1 MRTKFVLLT
10 TIFFTVFLSC
20 SKESEEVSNLDQTP
34 TQLRSGRTAGRS
46 QSVVDI
52 SQTRE
57 KGRYNNPYYI
67 GTIKAAYTKL
77 KSLGQIS
84 ATYNITP
91 NALYVRY
98 LPKDENDFYL
108 LETTSP
114 TELFEYPLQEND
126 IQNNEEHHYD
136 DGTLSN
142 DQLPFQYTVCTIGQ
156 VLSNFEADILD
167 TLFLNHI
174 DSTISDDDWKKI
186 ETEALISTGVIDPN
200 NPNDVQA
207 FIFCNYWFP
216 SGKIEIWDD
225 ALSTNLP
232 LKHVKV
238 KMSKWYQWATVYT
251 DTLGNFTTFPNPIM
265 RFCGDVK
272 YSIIYENP
280 IWDIRDGKLGQA
292 DTQGPKKKG
301 AWNHVIKDDKKSL
314 GFGTVHRSLVRYFF
328 EDIAGLR
335 RPIVGA
341 QKLKVSYRHEDG
353 DSNGFFSSSGFEG
366 IFYSHVHIFGLKN
379 STELKETERIFST
392 TTHELA
398 HVSHAFQMGNI
409 QFWQVSN
416 LIVES
421 WARACQWKITELEY
435 GFSPT
440 LVPGPIQDWYFN
452 QYPNLNNYS
461 PLFID
466 LEDTSNQNPAN
477 LPNRP
482 RDLTSGY
489 NLSLIQSNVL
499 GHSYGLTSL
508 RDRLKSQKPS
518 GVTDAQLDMNLQ
530 YYFDNF

>member
-1 MRTKFVLLT
+1 MRTKLVLLT
-10 TIFFTVFLSC
+10 AIFFTVFLSC
-20 SKESEEVSNLDQTP
+20 SKEIEEVSNLDQTHS
-34 TQLRSGRTAGRS
+34 QLRSGRTAGRS

-57 KGRYNNPYYI
+57 KGKYNNPYYI
-67 GTIKAAYTKL
+67 GTIKAAYLKL

-84 ATYNITP
+84 ATYNISP

-126 IQNNEEHHYD
+126 IQNNEIHHYD
-136 DGTLSN
+136 DGTLS
-142 DQLPFQYTVCTIGQ
+142 DGQLPFQYTVCTIGQ
-156 VLSNFEADILD
+156 VLPNFEADILD

-174 DSTISDDDWKKI
+174 NPIISDDDWRKI
-186 ETEALISTGVIDPN
+186 ETEAFISTGVINPN
-200 NPNDVQA
+200 NPDDVQA
-207 FIFCNYWFP
+207 SIFCDEWFP
-216 SGKIEIWDD
+216 SGNIKIWDD
-225 ALSTNLP
+225 APATNLP
-232 LKHVKV
+232 LKQVKV
-238 KMSKWYQWATVYT
+238 KVSKWYKWATVYT
-251 DTLGNFTTFPNPIM
+251 NNTGNFSTFPFM
-265 RFCGDVK
+265 DFCGKVK
-272 YSIIYENP
+272 YSIIFENP
-280 IWDIRDGKLGQA
+280 IWDIRDGEWGQA
-292 DTQGPKKKG
+292 DTQGPKQK
-301 AWNHVIKDDKKSL
+301 APWNHIIKDDKKSL
-314 GFGTVHRSLVRYFF
+314 GFGTVHRSLFRYFF
-328 EDIAGLR
+328 EDVAGLR

-341 QKLKVSYRHEDG
+341 QKLKVSYMHESG

-366 IFYSHVHIFGLKN
+366 LFYSHVHIFGLK
-379 STELKETERIFST
+379 STGSFKETQSIFST

-398 HVSHAFQMGNI
+398 HVAHAFQMGNI

-435 GFSPT
+435 GSSPSP
-440 LVPGPIQDWYFN
+440 VPGAIQDWYYN
-452 QYPNLNNYS
+452 QSPTLNNYS

-466 LEDTSNQNPAN
+466 FEDNFNQNPTN

-499 GHSYGLTSL
+499 GHSYGLSSL

-518 GVTDAQLDMNLQ
+518 GVTDAQIDTNLQ
-530 YYFDNF
+530 HFFDNF

>member
-1 MRTKFVLLT
+1 MRTKLVLLT
-10 TIFFTVFLSC
+10 AIFFTVFLSC
-20 SKESEEVSNLDQTP
+20 SKEIEEVSNLDQTHS
-34 TQLRSGRTAGRS
+34 QLRSGRTAGRS

-57 KGRYNNPYYI
+57 KGKYNNPYYI
-67 GTIKAAYTKL
+67 GTIKAAYLKL

-84 ATYNITP
+84 ATYNISP

-126 IQNNEEHHYD
+126 IQNNEIHHYD
-136 DGTLSN
+136 DGTLS
-142 DQLPFQYTVCTIGQ
+142 DGQLPFQYTVCTIGQ
-156 VLSNFEADILD
+156 VLTGFEADILD
-167 TLFLNHI
+167 TLYLNHI
-174 DSTISDDDWKKI
+174 NPTISDEDWRKI
-186 ETEALISTGVIDPN
+186 ETEAFIATGVINPN
-200 NPNDVQA
+200 NPDDVQA
-207 FIFCNYWFP
+207 SIFCDEWFP

-225 ALSTNLP
+225 ALATNLP
-232 LKHVKV
+232 LKQVKV
-238 KMSKWYQWATVYT
+238 KVSKWYQWATVYT
-251 DTLGNFTTFPNPIM
+251 NNTGNFTTFPFM
-265 RFCGDVK
+265 DFCGKVK

-292 DTQGPKKKG
+292 DTQGPKQK
-301 AWNHVIKDDKKSL
+301 APWNHLIKDDKKSL

-328 EDIAGLR
+328 EDVAGLR
-335 RPIVGA
+335 RPVVGA

-366 IFYSHVHIFGLKN
+366 IFYSHVHIFGFN
-379 STELKETERIFST
+379 GSTLRQTHSIFST
-392 TTHELA
+392 TSHELA
-398 HVSHAFQMGNI
+398 HVAHAFQMGNI

-435 GFSPT
+435 GYSPSP
-440 LVPGPIQDWYFN
+440 VPGPIQNWFYDQDPDF
-452 QYPNLNNYS
+452 NNYS

-466 LEDTSNQNPAN
+466 LEDAFNQNPSN

-482 RDLTSGY
+482 RDITSGY

-499 GHSYGLTSL
+499 GHSYGLSSL

-518 GVTDAQLDMNLQ
+518 GVTDAQIDTNLQ
-530 YYFDNF
+530 HFFDNF

>member
-1 MRTKFVLLT
+1 MKSKIVLVT
-10 TIFFTVFLSC
+10 AIFIAIFLSC
-20 SKESEEVSNLDQTP
+20 SKETEEVSNLDQAT

-46 QSVVDI
+46 QSVIDI
-52 SQTRE
+52 SQSRE
-57 KGRYNNPYYI
+57 KGRFNNPYYI
-67 GTIKAAYTKL
+67 GTIKAAYVKL
-77 KSLGQIS
+77 KSLGQIT

-126 IQNNEEHHYD
+126 IQNNEEHHYN
-136 DGTLSN
+136 DGTLS
-142 DQLPFQYTVCTIGQ
+142 DGQLPFQYTVCSIGQ
-156 VLSNFEADILD
+156 VLTGFEADILD

-174 DSTISDDDWKKI
+174 NPIISDEDWRKI
-186 ETEALISTGVIDPN
+186 ETEALISTGVINPN
-200 NPNDVQA
+200 NPDDVQA
-207 FIFCNYWFP
+207 ILFCDEWSP

-225 ALSTNLP
+225 AINSNLP
-232 LKHVKV
+232 VKKAKV
-238 KMSKWYQWATVYT
+238 KASKWYMWATTFT
-251 DTLGNFTTFPNPIM
+251 DNNGTFKHPKI
-265 RFCGDVK
+265 FCGDVR
-272 YSIIYENP
+272 YSIIWENS

-301 AWNHVIKDDKKSL
+301 AWNHIIKDDKKSL

-328 EDIAGLR
+328 EDVACLR
-335 RPIVGA
+335 RPVVGP

-366 IFYSHVHIFGLKN
+366 LFYSHVHIFGFNGSSLRP
-379 STELKETERIFST
+379 TQAIFST
-392 TTHELA
+392 TIHELA
-398 HVSHAFQMGNI
+398 HVAHAFQMGNI

-416 LIVES
+416 LLVES

-435 GFSPT
+435 GYSPSP
-440 LVPGPIQDWYFN
+440 VPGPIQNWFYDQDPDF
-452 QYPNLNNYS
+452 NNYS

-466 LEDTSNQNPAN
+466 LEDSFNQNPSN
-477 LPNRP
+477 IPNRP
-482 RDLTSGY
+482 RDITSGY

-499 GHSYGLTSL
+499 GHSYGLSSL

-518 GVTDAQLDMNLQ
+518 GVTDTQIDTNLQ
-530 YYFDNF
+530 HFFDNF